1 MANLTAW
8 DMGILAVA
16 VYIAV
21 ISLVRL
27 MRARRDVVVAQLQ
40 TEVAEQQERQR
51 LEKRREQQRS
61 GRNAAASA
69 RAGRNAKT

>member
-8 DMGILAVA
+8 DGAILAVA

-27 MRARRDVVVAQLQ
+27 MRVRRDAIVAQLQ
-40 TEVAEQQERQR
+40 TEVVAQQERQR
-51 LEKRREQQRS
+51 QEKRLEQQRA
-61 GRNAAASA
+61 GRAAASA
-69 RAGRNAKT
+69 RSARNAKT